1 MDAITENLEEHLITH
16 DYVVVET
23 CALLHRRMGIGAVR
37 VFIDSILPA
46 CEVRIVDRA
55 LYERS
60 LGAYLA
66 TAGRRGSMVD
76 QVSFELMRRDAID
89 QAFTFDRDFADE
101 GFVVV
106 PEIRG

>member
-1 MDAITENLEEHLITH
+1 MDTITEDLEEHLITH

-23 CALLHRRMGIGAVR
+23 CALLHRRMGIGPVR

-66 TAGRRGSMVD
+66 SSAKGGSLVD

-101 GFVVV
+101 GFAVV
-106 PEIRG
+106 PEVRG